1 MSEPVAQAS
10 RTQDP
15 QQQTPTSGSGP
26 SIGSS
31 GGSVQRMLRSAG
43 GYAQG
48 AAMLTPRAP
57 TQMKSAGTRP
67 VQMHAPVQ
75 RDGEVC
81 MPDEG
86 PMTYASEGGASGGG
100 SSGGG
105 GPSGGGSTS
114 SASGGGGGASPNVY
128 NEQDTVGHTTG
139 GGSNPHNGAAISG
152 STANGGTIE
161 AGREFELGQ
170 INVPPVALPVPGLF
184 LTCTGGVKAA
194 ASVAIQGLVSGEAA
208 REYQVSVT
216 GTIQAGIEA
225 GAPPLASMYLRAG
238 PVLRASGRAKFDSQG
253 LKSVDVDLSL
263 DSTISVGVQGG
274 SGAFDYSI
282 QLARANI
289 ARIIGVSHER
299 GRPIRWATVQ
309 PGSALVAAAR
319 EAKAAYDRILGWARA
334 GADAVQGA
342 GRVVSRAWNWLTS

>member
-10 RTQDP
+10 PTRDP
-15 QQQTPTSGSGP
+15 QQQPPTSGSGP

-57 TQMKSAGTRP
+57 TQMKSAGARP

-81 MPDEG
+81 LPDEG
-86 PMTYASEGGASGGG
+86 PMTYASEGG

-105 GPSGGGSTS
+105 GPSGGASTPS
-114 SASGGGGGASPNVY
+114 GGGGGGASPNVY
-128 NEQDTVGHTTG
+128 NEQDTVGHTTS
-139 GGSNPHNGAAISG
+139 GGSNPHNGAAISA

-194 ASVAIQGLVSGEAA
+194 ASVAIQGIVSGEAA

-309 PGSALVAAAR
+309 PGSTLVAAAR
-319 EAKAAYDRILGWARA
+319 EAKTAYDRVLGWARA
-334 GADAVQGA
+334 GRDAIQNPGQ
-342 GRVVSRAWNWLTS
+342 VVSRAWNWLTG